1 MLTFEAL
8 LVKELQKQQSRAEFC
23 DIVLQSGGV
32 SVPVHSC
39 VLSAFSPF
47 LCGALSAMPSP
58 QNGQKRLLEVQS
70 MESCTLLSLV
80 SLLYTGQ
87 LHEDKEDVLS
97 AAYKLGISIPQRS
110 PMRTSSEQNTQTEC
124 TTVEKECQTETL
136 SSENPIETLGASLWR
151 SDQGLCTYTGGSD
164 LTLDV
169 ALQNIPGNPES
180 MPSLPVMDVVPESA
194 MYATVSGPACLPQVA
209 APAPKRRGRPRKYP
223 LPQSN
228 ASRNSPP
235 NQKTVNLPAPSLMHT
250 VALPA
255 ANPTGLSQPIDWLID
270 DVIAQLPLM
279 PNNQHTI
286 DTATPDPNPKTQPS
300 VKLTDPA
307 IVQPQ
312 SEGELTDILDSFL
325 RTFEQHI
332 SVCDADGQDAV
343 MPTDDHLTC
352 GQSTSNAH
360 DALLNTTTL
369 NSISK
374 NRLRPARRPQKPSTY
389 WQLTGMKMEKSP
401 GDQGEEMPAVMTRSQ
416 SRKRKQEV
424 IEELLRRDPVK
435 RKKQKKER
443 SEKTR
448 NDFSVAKEAERP
460 TQMLNGEPKHFLS
473 KFEPSKLRKVMNTA
487 SANNMKI
494 SKPLQQS
501 SDQTCVKR
509 KRTKRDKTKPLA
521 EGSASKMASSTT
533 SSQPLSPNQSRP
545 ALSAFDLVKQILESQ
560 QRRER
565 EHKEHRMW
573 RVKKQKEKDRVKSM
587 HACGAKE
594 KDDGVKMHSNSRID
608 QRHEEMRGRMEEDQR
623 TTCLLQQQPID
634 EEHTETRE
642 RLMENGFSRCGC
654 ETADSVFPRRST
666 EDRGLKST
674 ADVTLASASP
684 HEKLTDPSDEDVD
697 VVEVSSSLSESF
709 SVLPLTEMEP
719 STDEEDSDEDQEID
733 VISVGS
739 H

>member
-1 MLTFEAL
+1 
-8 LVKELQKQQSRAEFC
+8 
-23 DIVLQSGGV
+23 
-32 SVPVHSC
+32 
-39 VLSAFSPF
+39 
-47 LCGALSAMPSP
+47 
-58 QNGQKRLLEVQS
+58 
-70 MESCTLLSLV
+70 
-80 SLLYTGQ
+80 
-87 LHEDKEDVLS
+87 
-97 AAYKLGISIPQRS
+97 
-110 PMRTSSEQNTQTEC
+110 
-124 TTVEKECQTETL
+124 
-136 SSENPIETLGASLWR
+136 
-151 SDQGLCTYTGGSD
+151 
-164 LTLDV
+164 
-169 ALQNIPGNPES
+169 
-180 MPSLPVMDVVPESA
+180 
-194 MYATVSGPACLPQVA
+194 
-209 APAPKRRGRPRKYP
+209 
-223 LPQSN
+223 
-228 ASRNSPP
+228 
-235 NQKTVNLPAPSLMHT
+235 MHT

>member
-1 MLTFEAL
+1 M
-8 LVKELQKQQSRAEFC
+8 KELQKQQSRAEFC

-151 SDQGLCTYTGGSD
+151 SDQGLCTYTDGSD

-194 MYATVSGPACLPQVA
+194 MYATVA

-389 WQLTGMKMEKSP
+389 WQLTGLKMEKSP

-448 NDFSVAKEAERP
+448 NDFSVAKKAERP

-533 SSQPLSPNQSRP
+533 SSQPVSPNQSRP

-594 KDDGVKMHSNSRID
+594 KDDGVKMHSNIRID
-608 QRHEEMRGRMEEDQR
+608 QKHEEMRGRMEEDQR

>member
-1 MLTFEAL
+1 M
-8 LVKELQKQQSRAEFC
+8 KELQKQQSRAEFC

-151 SDQGLCTYTGGSD
+151 SDQGLCTYTDGSD

-194 MYATVSGPACLPQVA
+194 MYATVA

-448 NDFSVAKEAERP
+448 NDFSVAKKAERP

-533 SSQPLSPNQSRP
+533 SSQPVSPNQSRP

>member
-194 MYATVSGPACLPQVA
+194 MYATVA

>member
-1 MLTFEAL
+1 MLTFETL

-23 DIVLQSGGV
+23 DIVLQSQGV

-58 QNGQKRLLEVQS
+58 RNGQKRLIEVQS
-70 MESCTLLSLV
+70 MESCTLLRLV
-80 SLLYTGQ
+80 SLLYSGQ
-87 LHEDKEDVLS
+87 LHEDKGDVLS
-97 AAYKLGISIPQRS
+97 AACKLGISIPHRS
-110 PMRTSSEQNTQTEC
+110 TKRTSSEQNTQTDF
-124 TTVEKECQTETL
+124 TNTAVEKECQTETL
-136 SSENPIETLGASLWR
+136 SSENPVETVGASLWR
-151 SDQGLCTYTGGSD
+151 SDQGLYTYADGSD
-164 LTLDV
+164 ITLNV
-169 ALQNIPGNPES
+169 ALQNVPGNPEG
-180 MPSLPVMDVVPESA
+180 MPSLPVMDVVHESA
-194 MYATVSGPACLPQVA
+194 MYPTVA
-209 APAPKRRGRPRKYP
+209 APAPKRRGRPRKHP
-223 LPQSN
+223 LPHSD
-228 ASRNSPP
+228 ASRNLPP
-235 NQKTVNLPAPSLMHT
+235 DQKTVNLAAPSLMHT

-255 ANPTGLSQPIDWLID
+255 ANPTSLSQPIDWLID

-279 PNNQHTI
+279 PNNQHAIINTV
-286 DTATPDPNPKTQPS
+286 TPDPNLKSQPS

-332 SVCDADGQDAV
+332 GACDADGQDAV
-343 MPTDDHLTC
+343 VPSVSDGNLAC

-360 DALLNTTTL
+360 SASLNTTTQR

-389 WQLTGMKMEKSP
+389 WQLTGLKMEKSP
-401 GDQGEEMPAVMTRSQ
+401 GDRGEAMPAVMTRSQ

-435 RKKQKKER
+435 RKKRKKER
-443 SEKTR
+443 LEKTR
-448 NDFSVAKEAERP
+448 NDISVAKEAERP

-487 SANNMKI
+487 SANKLKI
-494 SKPLQQS
+494 SKSLQQS
-501 SDQTCVKR
+501 SDQTCRVKK
-509 KRTKRDKTKPLA
+509 KRTKRDKTKPLS
-521 EGSASKMASSTT
+521 EGSALKMASSTT
-533 SSQPLSPNQSRP
+533 SSQPVVQNKSSGPRP

-560 QRRER
+560 QKKER
-565 EHKEHRMW
+565 EHMEHRMW
-573 RVKKQKEKDRVKSM
+573 TVKKQKGKQRVQNM

-594 KDDGVKMHSNSRID
+594 KDDRVKMHSNSIIN
-608 QRHEEMRGRMEEDQR
+608 QKHEETRGRIKEDQK
-623 TTCLLQQQPID
+623 TTCLLQQPSD
-634 EEHTETRE
+634 KERTGTRE
-642 RLMENGFSRCGC
+642 RLMENGLSRGGC
-654 ETADSVFPRRST
+654 ETADSVFQRRST
-666 EDRGLKST
+666 EDHVLKNT
-674 ADVTLASASP
+674 ADVTLASATP
-684 HEKLTDPSDEDVD
+684 HEKLTDSSDEDVD

-709 SVLPLTEMEP
+709 SVLPLTEVEL

>member
-1 MLTFEAL
+1 M
-8 LVKELQKQQSRAEFC
+8 KELQKQQSRAEFC

-194 MYATVSGPACLPQVA
+194 MYATVA

-332 SVCDADGQDAV
+332 SVCDADGQDAG

>member
-1 MLTFEAL
+1 MLTFETL

-23 DIVLQSGGV
+23 DIVLQSRGV

-58 QNGQKRLLEVQS
+58 RNGQKRLIEVQS
-70 MESCTLLSLV
+70 MESCTLLRLV

-97 AAYKLGISIPQRS
+97 AACKLGISIPHRS
-110 PMRTSSEQNTQTEC
+110 PKRTSSEQNTQTEC
-124 TTVEKECQTETL
+124 MNPSVEKECQTETL
-136 SSENPIETLGASLWR
+136 SSEHPIETVGASLWR
-151 SDQGLCTYTGGSD
+151 SDQGLCTYTDGSD
-164 LTLDV
+164 ITLDV
-169 ALQNIPGNPES
+169 ALHNIPGNPES
-180 MPSLPVMDVVPESA
+180 MPCLPVMDVVPESA
-194 MYATVSGPACLPQVA
+194 MYPTVA

-228 ASRNSPP
+228 ASRNSLPD
-235 NQKTVNLPAPSLMHT
+235 QKTVNLPAPSLLHT
-250 VALPA
+250 AALPA

-286 DTATPDPNPKTQPS
+286 DTATPDPNLKTQPS

-332 SVCDADGQDAV
+332 GACDADGQDAV
-343 MPTDDHLTC
+343 MTTDGNLTC

-360 DALLNTTTL
+360 GASINTTTHK
-369 NSISK
+369 SISK

-389 WQLTGMKMEKSP
+389 WQLTGVKMEKSP
-401 GDQGEEMPAVMTRSQ
+401 GDRGEEMPAVMTRSQ

-424 IEELLRRDPVK
+424 IEELLRRDSVK
-435 RKKQKKER
+435 RKKRKEER
-443 SEKTR
+443 SEKTT
-448 NDFSVAKEAERP
+448 EAERP
-460 TQMLNGEPKHFLS
+460 TQMANGEPKHFLS

-494 SKPLQQS
+494 SKTLQK
-501 SDQTCVKR
+501 TCVKK
-509 KRTKRDKTKPLA
+509 KRTKRDKTKALA
-521 EGSASKMASSTT
+521 EGSALKMASSTT
-533 SSQPLSPNQSRP
+533 SSHPVAPNQSRP

-565 EHKEHRMW
+565 EHKEHRTW
-573 RVKKQKEKDRVKSM
+573 RVKKQKER
-587 HACGAKE
+587 
-594 KDDGVKMHSNSRID
+594 R
-608 QRHEEMRGRMEEDQR
+608 RR
-623 TTCLLQQQPID
+623 T
-634 EEHTETRE
+634 E
-642 RLMENGFSRCGC
+642 
-654 ETADSVFPRRST
+654 
-666 EDRGLKST
+666 
-674 ADVTLASASP
+674 
-684 HEKLTDPSDEDVD
+684 
-697 VVEVSSSLSESF
+697 
-709 SVLPLTEMEP
+709 
-719 STDEEDSDEDQEID
+719 
-733 VISVGS
+733 
-739 H
+739 

>member
-1 MLTFEAL
+1 M
-8 LVKELQKQQSRAEFC
+8 KELQKQQSRAEFC

-151 SDQGLCTYTGGSD
+151 SDQGLCTYTDGSD

-194 MYATVSGPACLPQVA
+194 MYATVA

-389 WQLTGMKMEKSP
+389 WQLTGLKMEKSP

-448 NDFSVAKEAERP
+448 NDFSVAKKAERP

-533 SSQPLSPNQSRP
+533 SSQPVSPNQSRP